1 MTYPDLADPIGAL
14 YSRYPS
20 LLDGPLSIVIPIY
33 NEQGSINVLVEEIIA
48 CLDQK
53 LEYEILIVDDGSSDD
68 SVARVLALRQANA
81 VPLRLV
87 RHRSNLGQSTALYS
101 GINMAQSEW
110 VATLDGDGQNDPA
123 DILRML
129 EQLGNGPDNL
139 ELICGYRRQRMDAWI
154 RRVCGRVAN
163 AVRSRLLCDDTPDT
177 GCGIKLIKRSA
188 FLALPFFDHMHRFL
202 PALIKRQGGAV
213 ISLEVHHRAR
223 RHGYSKYGL
232 HDRLWVGI
240 VDLFGVYWL
249 QRRGRIPDYEE
260 VANA

>member
-1 MTYPDLADPIGAL
+1 MIYPDLADPIGVL

-20 LLDGPLSIVIPIY
+20 PLDGPLSIVIPIY
-33 NEQGSINVLVEEIIA
+33 NEQGSIKLLVEEIIA

-68 SVARVLALRQANA
+68 SVAQLLALRQATR

-87 RHRSNLGQSTALYS
+87 RHRSNLGQSTALYT
-101 GINMAQSEW
+101 GINIAQSEW

-129 EQLGNGPDNL
+129 KQLENGPDNL
-139 ELICGYRRQRMDAWI
+139 ELICGYRRRRVDPWI
-154 RRVCGRVAN
+154 RRICGRIAN